1 MIFAAAMNGPAHH
14 TLAGWLAVGVTSLL
28 LYVPVTLTLEEVSFR
43 GAFDAHVPG
52 ALGQKPLP
60 MLIVGLLGVHCAVG
74 VPLSFCWRRSGNLFV
89 TGATHALV
97 DAVRNALVVLPHL

>member
-1 MIFAAAMNGPAHH
+1 
-14 TLAGWLAVGVTSLL
+14 
-28 LYVPVTLTLEEVSFR
+28 
-43 GAFDAHVPG
+43 
-52 ALGQKPLP
+52 